1 MEPVPHIDATELRR
15 LATRIRLNATRMVAI
30 QRLGY
35 LCQAMSSA
43 EIFAVLFGGGV
54 IRAGYDRFI
63 LSPGLCVPKIRFCNI
78 RGEGHRELGRT

>member
-1 MEPVPHIDATELRR
+1 
-15 LATRIRLNATRMVAI
+15 MVAI

-54 IRAGYDRFI
+54 IRIGYDRFI
-63 LSPGLCVPKIRFCNI
+63 LSPGLSLPKTPSAGVAAVP
-78 RGEGHRELGRT
+78 ESEHDPL